1 MPKESSNNV
10 KHPRPIQYPMDKKTP
25 RIPTP
30 QPTMDEE
37 AHYYI
42 IAHGRCSASRT
53 EIPNKENTVIIFYAE
68 KGQSIYNK
76 EKGLTWE
83 ANAASMFHR
92 LKKNEDLDSREI
104 VGYGQKYHDMVF
116 SNDGNLQNMGV
127 FTKDGGEPIIP
138 IAPATPDE
146 PGILLSTIIDILN
159 RNRSEA
165 PIPLNTRTNII
176 HVISCRGIKGQKST
190 RVEFGGKK
198 KSRRKRKRRYT
209 R

>member
-1 MPKESSNNV
+1 MPKEPTV
-10 KHPRPIQYPMDKKTP
+10 KSRPSPYSINP

-53 EIPNKENTVIIFYAE
+53 DIHNKENTVIIFYAE

-83 ANAASMFHR
+83 DNAASMFHR
-92 LKKNEDLDSREI
+92 LKNNENLDSREI
-104 VGYGQKYHDMVF
+104 VGYGETYHDMVF
-116 SNDGNLQNMGV
+116 TNDDNLKNMGV
-127 FTKDGGEPIIP
+127 FTKDGENPIIP
-138 IAPATPDE
+138 IAPPTTDE

-159 RNRSEA
+159 KNRSTA
-165 PIPLNTRTNII
+165 NVFFRSQTNII

-198 KSRRKRKRRYT
+198 SRRKRKRRYT